1 MDISLEKI
9 IEIGVQ
15 AGVREAMDRLGREK
29 EERRKGRHDRRLRN
43 TDLLLKNYKTFIA
56 HCKTA
61 IYTSKQL
68 AENNAID
75 ILDEIEDSDDE
86 VYIQSIMRTKE
97 RTAIIVKHIKRILEY
112 YRYLSRKDSEL
123 ERKCNV
129 VFGIYIEKKTYRQ
142 MAEELYCS
150 TKTIDR
156 DRREAIEE
164 LSVLIFGVDGL
175 KLDM

>member
-15 AGVREAMDRLGREK
+15 AGVREALDRLGREK
-29 EERRKGRHDRRLRN
+29 EERRKGRYDRRLRN

-61 IYTSKQL
+61 VYTSKQL
-68 AENNAID
+68 VGNNAVD

-97 RTAIIVKHIKRILEY
+97 RTAIIVKHIKRVLEY
-112 YRYLSRKDSEL
+112 YRYISKKDSEL
-123 ERKCNV
+123 ERRCNV
-129 VFGIYIEKKTYRQ
+129 VFGIYIDRKTYRQ
-142 MAEELYCS
+142 LAEELYCS
-150 TKTIDR
+150 TKTIER
-156 DRREAIEE
+156 DRKESIEE

-175 KLDM
+175 KLEV